1 MKDHN
6 ALFSKGPLSKG
17 KTLVGLVGHKAQLFV
32 LRPYVHSEQRHGC
45 SENLR
50 NQTETLSVLFWKE
63 KAGVA
68 AFLGSV

>member
-1 MKDHN
+1 MKDHHV
-6 ALFSKGPLSKG
+6 LFSKRPLKG
-17 KTLVGLVGHKAQLFV
+17 ENFGRTLGHKAQLFV
-32 LRPYVHSEQRHGC
+32 LRSYAHLEQRHGC

-50 NQTETLSVLFWKE
+50 NQTETLSVLFLKE